1 MIEFETILLLL
12 VIGVASLIA
21 TVFLFFTGKKVG
33 IEKEKEDDIAN
44 VKIFNTQIKLVP
56 FLYLII
62 ILIMFA
68 IGIFSDFVLNSIIGL
83 IFASIPLIAYWI
95 FDYKKEGFVRKK

>member
-12 VIGVASLIA
+12 VIGVSSLIA
-21 TVFLFFTGKKVG
+21 TVFLFFTGKKVDV
-33 IEKEKEDDIAN
+33 EKKEEDIAN

-62 ILIMFA
+62 ILIMFI
-68 IGIFSDFVLNSIIGL
+68 IGIFSDFVFNSIIGL

-95 FDYKKEGFVRKK
+95 FDYRKEGVMRK